1 LTKNFPFSCA
11 HDMIDLGGSL
21 AYQFIAAFSS
31 DIMNDFARVVSS
43 LPNEAIAASY
53 DIMNFWGSDSP

>member
-1 LTKNFPFSCA
+1 
-11 HDMIDLGGSL
+11 MIDLGGSL
-21 AYQFIAAFSS
+21 AYQFTAAFSS